1 MDYIE
6 ARETEG
12 IDRNMTNYDQ
22 TTMFMAVEDC
32 FYGVFLSDRHLNI
45 KELDPK
51 SVF

>member
-1 MDYIE
+1 
-6 ARETEG
+6 
-12 IDRNMTNYDQ
+12 MTNYDQ

-45 KELDPK
+45 KELGVFLSDRHLNIKELDPK